1 MVTFAPCPCC
11 ISLIFQHW
19 ISEVNTKNAVF
30 ATLEDDL
37 ARAKVVAEQL
47 YRLKQ
52 ERSLDLEHYREKGAQ
67 LWDRWQRV
75 SLQMETR

>member
-1 MVTFAPCPCC
+1 M
-11 ISLIFQHW
+11 
-19 ISEVNTKNAVF
+19 NTKNAVF
-30 ATLEDDL
+30 ATLEDGL